1 MTALNTGSE
10 VVGAG
15 NLSVQETER
24 PTPRWFWPIVVALV
38 VLHGIASWYLRSP
51 GVVTGGDDAVYIQ
64 LSREV
69 QQLSYRDQFLN
80 GAPGHV
86 KFPPGYP
93 TFLAGISAVAGENV
107 DAFLL
112 GGIVAA
118 MCGLLLLADS
128 VRRRVSPTAG
138 LLVMLATF
146 LNPKLI
152 QYSGMVMSEA
162 LFFLCVSGSVWAF
175 SHDRL
180 GRSHIFMG
188 GAAAIAAALTRSAGV
203 TIVIAVVV
211 ALLFA
216 RRMRAAIM
224 VAAAGLVLNG
234 AWFLWT
240 THAPEPIAGTQG
252 ENYVSDT
259 FILPNATLPS
269 LPVTVSRRFVN
280 NARRYAT
287 RTVPS
292 LLPLPHVSGTVADN
306 VFFVGVIGVC
316 FLAGAWHLRR
326 TWTILPIVVGAY
338 IMLLLAWPW
347 VVNRFMSPMI
357 PFIMVLIIAGALR
370 ISQRLESRWRLLAP
384 TIIAATILLT
394 GASSLRAAVND
405 ISACD
410 REEPLV
416 SSRCITPEQ
425 RDFLLLANW
434 VADSV
439 SEEAVF
445 LVHKEGAFGYFSGFR
460 AIPLLTVMR
469 ADSTRMGD
477 LLHDVG
483 VTHIALTTLSHGSI
497 RMAEQLMPACRSL
510 ELVKELSPTLLV
522 FRVMPGPGSDESL
535 RSASCEALERY
546 RQILLAGR
554 ASSG

>member
-1 MTALNTGSE
+1 MIAVNTDDE
-10 VVGAG
+10 VVGTEYVP
-15 NLSVQETER
+15 VQETER
-24 PTPRWFWPIVVALV
+24 PTPRWFWPIVVTLV
-38 VLHGIASWYLRSP
+38 VLNGIAGWYLRSP
-51 GVVTGGDDAVYIQ
+51 GIVTGGDDAVYIQ
-64 LSREV
+64 LSREL

-93 TFLAGISAVAGENV
+93 LFLAGISAVAGENV

-112 GGIVAA
+112 GGIVAT
-118 MCGLLLLADS
+118 MCGLLLLGDS

-146 LNPKLI
+146 LNPKMI

-162 LFFLCVSGSVWAF
+162 LFFLCVSGTVWAF
-175 SHDRL
+175 SHDHLR
-180 GRSHIFMG
+180 RNHIFMG

-211 ALLFA
+211 ALLFT
-216 RRMRAAIM
+216 RRKRAAIM
-224 VAAAGLVLNG
+224 VATAGLVLNG
-234 AWFLWT
+234 AWFLWNT
-240 THAPEPIAGTQG
+240 QAPEPIAGTQG

-269 LPVTVSRRFVN
+269 FPVTLSRRIVN
-280 NARRYAT
+280 NTRRYAT

-292 LLPLPHVSGTVADN
+292 ILPLPHVPGTLADN

-316 FLAGAWHLRR
+316 FIAGAWHLRR
-326 TWTILPIVVGAY
+326 TWPIVPIVVGAY
-338 IMLLLAWPW
+338 LMLLLAWPW

-357 PFIMVLIIAGALR
+357 PFIILLVIAGALG
-370 ISQRLESRWRLLAP
+370 ISQRLKSRWRLLAP

-394 GASSLRAAVND
+394 GASSLRAAVD
-405 ISACD
+405 AISACD
-410 REEPLV
+410 REEPLI
-416 SSRCITPEQ
+416 SSRCIAPEQ

-445 LVHKEGAFGYFSGFR
+445 LVHKEGTFGYFTGLR

-469 ADSTRMGD
+469 ADSTRMRE
-477 LLHDVG
+477 LLHDLG
-483 VTHIALTTLSHGSI
+483 VTHVALTTLSHGSI
-497 RMAEQLMPACRSL
+497 RMAEQLLPACRSL
-510 ELVKELSPTLLV
+510 ELVRELSPTLLV
-522 FRVMPGPGSDESL
+522 FRVMPGPGTDESQ
-535 RSASCEALERY
+535 RSPSCEALERY

-554 ASSG
+554 AASE